1 MKCEFYLPTVVNSE
15 LQDGRATVRLLPC
28 DEVWH
33 GVTYKEDLESVASAL
48 AALHREG
55 LYPPRLWE

>member
-1 MKCEFYLPTVVNSE
+1 MC
-15 LQDGRATVRLLPC
+15 LLPC

-33 GVTYKEDLESVASAL
+33 GVTYKEDLESVVSAL